1 MKQLSPIDP
10 EELSNL
16 YAMLESARFQ
26 KESYENRKGFGANSR
41 CLVFG
46 IRRTRCTREVGLSS
60 ATLKYPHIWDEM
72 KRIGNLIKGAM
83 PPSEPQTDR
92 PQAELRGFEF
102 TSVHL
107 NKNVVCDWHTDKGNV
122 GDTVIVSLGDYEGCE
137 LELRGVGSFNTNCS
151 PILFDGKQIEHRT
164 TPLLSG
170 TKYSIVFYTHECA
183 RGFSPS
189 T

>member
-1 MKQLSPIDP
+1 MKQLPPIDP

-72 KRIGNLIKGAM
+72 KRIGNLI
-83 PPSEPQTDR
+83 
-92 PQAELRGFEF
+92 GFEF

-137 LELRGVGSFNTNCS
+137 LELRGLGSFNTNCS
-151 PILFDGKQIEHRT
+151 PILFDGKHIEHRT